1 MTRIVERIREKGLA
15 GSARALFRRL
25 GTEPSDSVGLPDAW
39 SEYLSW
45 LSLANAGMMDRGNV
59 AGFDYAM
66 RHLPSASPIVEIGSF
81 CGLSTNTLT
90 YLKRIHG
97 RSNSLITCDK
107 WIFEGS
113 ESGGTL
119 DETTTVTHADYRLF
133 VKQSF
138 ERNVRTFSGNDLP
151 FTIEVFSDEF
161 FDLWSEAS
169 EARDVFG
176 RQLRLGGAISF
187 CYIDGN
193 HTYEFA
199 RRDFENTDRW
209 LDPGG
214 FILFDDSADGS
225 GWEVCDVVNEVLQ
238 SGRYERI
245 ANNPNYL
252 VRKL

>member
-1 MTRIVERIREKGLA
+1 MTKIVSALRTRGLG

-25 GTEPSDSVGLPDAW
+25 GAEPSRSTPLPEVW

-59 AGFDYAM
+59 AGFDYALTN
-66 RHLPSASPIVEIGSF
+66 LPSAAPIIEIGSF

-90 YLKRIHG
+90 YLKQIHH
-97 RSNSLITCDK
+97 RDNLLITCDR
-107 WIFEGS
+107 WVFEGS
-113 ESGGTL
+113 ETGTTL
-119 DETTTVTHADYRLF
+119 DETTSVTHSEYRQF
-133 VKQSF
+133 VKDSF
-138 ERNVRTFSGNDLP
+138 ERNVKTFSANDLP

-161 FDLWSEAS
+161 FDLWSQSAG
-169 EARDVFG
+169 ALDIFG
-176 RQLRLGGAISF
+176 RDIQLGGPISF

-193 HTYEFA
+193 HTYAFA
-199 RRDFENTDRW
+199 KRDFENTDRW
-209 LDPGG
+209 LDRGG

-225 GWEVCDVVNEVLQ
+225 GWEVCDVVSEVLRT
-238 SGRYERI
+238 GRYEKV